1 MFRSLSWVY
10 EFCKDCGHCF
20 RIVWSVKDDMWE
32 KVTGAADGGGG
43 SLCLDCFVEKAEKK
57 GIKVTEEDFTVN
69 VFIPED

>member
-1 MFRSLSWVY
+1 
-10 EFCKDCGHCF
+10 
-20 RIVWSVKDDMWE
+20 MWE